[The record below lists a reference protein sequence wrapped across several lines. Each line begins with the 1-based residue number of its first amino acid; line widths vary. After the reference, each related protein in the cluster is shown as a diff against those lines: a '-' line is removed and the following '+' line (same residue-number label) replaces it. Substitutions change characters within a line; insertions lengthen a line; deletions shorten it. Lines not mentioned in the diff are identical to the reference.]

1 MQFQRFPE
9 AVSRGLARRVPLD
22 KHEHGLVVWPAR
34 NGVRMRL
41 GLWRRWLRRNSRD
54 LKLTALV
61 VLGGLSLTVF
71 YSGQPHGAKAA
82 LLAILA
88 ATTAIYLPRRG
99 RLPIDLGIRT
109 LLHLVMLADTLGAGV
124 FWLLNETGGMFD
136 WLIWT
141 VLAVSGTFFF
151 LGLEQVLKAVE
162 PQLERLIGHG
172 DRKGG
177 HSSSG

>member
-1 MQFQRFPE
+1 MN
-9 AVSRGLARRVPLD
+9 SRGL
-22 KHEHGLVVWPAR
+22 
-34 NGVRMRL
+34 N
-41 GLWRRWLRRNSRD
+41 
-54 LKLTALV
+54 LTALV

-88 ATTAIYLPRRG
+88 ATTAIYTLLPRRN
-99 RLPIDLGIRT
+99 RPDFDLGIRT

-124 FWLLNETGGMFD
+124 FWLLNEIGGMFD
-136 WLIWT
+136 WLILT
-141 VLAVSGTFFF
+141 VPAVSGVFFL
-151 LGLEQVLKAVE
+151 LGLENVLQAVK
-162 PQLERLIGHG
+162 PQLERLMKHR